1 MRLAPVVP
9 LALLAFAL
17 TACSKEPDGPKTAE
31 EVKAEMADLAKDARP
46 EPGKYRTTI
55 KIINVSIPG
64 VPEADAKKMQGM
76 FGSTGQA
83 SEHCLTKE
91 MADKGFEE
99 FGKHA
104 AQGNCT
110 YDRFS
115 AGGGKMDAVLTCKT
129 AATVTT
135 RSELHGTFTS
145 TSSNLKMKT
154 ESSGGGLPGG
164 KMTME
169 AEVSSE
175 RIGDC

>member
-1 MRLAPVVP
+1 MRLPLILSIGTV
-9 LALLAFAL
+9 LALS
-17 TACSKEPDGPKTAE
+17 ACSKEPDGPKTAE
-31 EVKAEMADLAKDARP
+31 EVKAEMADLAADARP

-55 KIINVSIPG
+55 KILNIAIPG
-64 VPEADAKKMQGM
+64 MPADQAQKMQGM
-76 FGSTGQA
+76 FGGSGQS

-91 MADKGFEE
+91 MASKGFEE

-110 YDRFS
+110 YDSFS

-129 AATVTT
+129 AATVST
-135 RSELHGTFTS
+135 RSELHGTFTT
-145 TSSNLKMKT
+145 TSSNLSMKT
-154 ESSGGGLPGG
+154 ESSGDGLPGG

-169 AEVSSE
+169 AEVTSQ

>member
-1 MRLAPVVP
+1 MRLAPALV
-9 LALLAFAL
+9 LASLGLIL
-17 TACSKEPDGPKTAE
+17 TACSKEPDGPKTAD
-31 EVKAEMADLAKDARP
+31 EVKAEMADLAEDARP
-46 EPGKYRTTI
+46 EPGKYRSTI

-64 VPEADAKKMQGM
+64 MPQADARKMQSM
-76 FGSTGQA
+76 FGGTGQA

-110 YDRFS
+110 YDSFS
-115 AGGGKMDAVLTCKT
+115 AGGGKMDAVMTCKT

-135 RSELHGTFTS
+135 RTELHGTFT
-145 TSSNLKMKT
+145 TTGSNLNMKT